1 MYRDKRRIS
10 AEVGRSTIVVT
21 EAQVKST
28 KALKHRAGADVQPIT
43 DQIDFRPNK
52 AWADSV
58 AWLLSKC

>member
-1 MYRDKRRIS
+1 M
-10 AEVGRSTIVVT
+10 GRSTIVVT